1 MEFFFCSVFEN
12 NIFFKS
18 CLIVEREPELMPKC
32 LFSSSSLR
40 RAPPAWDAPGLGLTR
55 IFLGTELHV
64 WGLPPRGKR
73 VGGSSTRAVPRT
85 PLLFHRLKLMSCVC
99 TLLPLSLFCLL
110 SPDQA
115 HPALPRNPKAKCFRV
130 GLVWH
135 ILVLSLSVSPT
146 SRKGGEHPLMAT
158 A

>member
-1 MEFFFCSVFEN
+1 M
-12 NIFFKS
+12 
-18 CLIVEREPELMPKC
+18 EREPELMPKC

-64 WGLPPRGKR
+64 QGLPPGGKR
-73 VGGSSTRAVPRT
+73 VGGSLIRAVPRT

-110 SPDQA
+110 SDQA
-115 HPALPRNPKAKCFRV
+115 HPTLPRNPKAKVASGCRNRV
-130 GLVWH
+130 GLVWYTF
-135 ILVLSLSVSPT
+135 VLSLSVSPT
-146 SRKGGEHPLMAT
+146 TGQGGECPLMAT